1 METKRVLRI
10 TGMILFIVIMV
21 ASVSA
26 CTRSKSA
33 DPASV
38 PTGESGF
45 SMPSAQPT
53 DQNMGIFDQLNT
65 QTPQAGGGIPPTQ
78 APDGG
83 LAATATNIPVV
94 PAPVVSAPATA
105 VPAPVKIEPTQ
116 GPLPATYT
124 LQKGEHPFCIARRF
138 NVDQYE
144 LLSVNGLG
152 TSSTVQAGD
161 KLKLPQS
168 GKHFIS
174 ERSLKTHPAQYTVKS
189 GDTIYTIAC
198 AFGDVSP
205 DMIALA
211 NNLSSPYTLS
221 SGQILNIP

>member
-1 METKRVLRI
+1 METKRILRI

-21 ASVSA
+21 AGMSA

-33 DPASV
+33 APASV
-38 PTGESGF
+38 PTGDTGF
-45 SMPSAQPT
+45 TLPSAQPT

-65 QTPQAGGGIPPTQ
+65 QTPQAGGGLPPTQ
-78 APDGG
+78 APAGD
-83 LAATATNIPVV
+83 LAATATLPVV

-161 KLKLPQS
+161 TLKLPQS
-168 GKHFIS
+168 GKHFVS
-174 ERSLKTHPAQYTVKS
+174 ERSLKTHPAQYTIRS
-189 GDTIYTIAC
+189 GDTVYTIAW
-198 AFGDVSP
+198 
-205 DMIALA
+205 A

-221 SGQILNIP
+221 SGQIINIP

>member
-1 METKRVLRI
+1 MGTKRILRI

-21 ASVSA
+21 AGMSA

-33 DPASV
+33 APASV
-38 PTGESGF
+38 PTGDSGF
-45 SMPSAQPT
+45 TLPSAQPT

-78 APDGG
+78 AAPDAPV
-83 LAATATNIPVV
+83 LAATATSVPVV
-94 PAPVVSAPATA
+94 AAPATEAPA
-105 VPAPVKIEPTQ
+105 VVQLVPTQ
-116 GPLPATYT
+116 GPLPTSYT

-144 LLSVNGLG
+144 LLSINGLG

-161 KLKLPQS
+161 TLKIPQS
-168 GKHFIS
+168 GKHFVS